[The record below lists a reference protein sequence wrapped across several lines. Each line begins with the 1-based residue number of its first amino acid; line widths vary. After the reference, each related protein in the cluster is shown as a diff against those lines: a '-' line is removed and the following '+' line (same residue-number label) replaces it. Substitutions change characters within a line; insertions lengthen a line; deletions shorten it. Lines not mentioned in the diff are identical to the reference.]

1 MELSVLAGLGVLAL
15 VDGTSV
21 GTLGIPVWLGLQ
33 PGVRSR
39 MIFRYLVAIA
49 AFYWAV
55 GVVLFAG
62 AAATLEGVLA
72 STQGDAR
79 SWLQLV
85 VGLAL
90 LAASFWV
97 DPVGKSAKRRK
108 AERVA
113 ARRRAHGP
121 STLERLRGAAVRDG
135 LTGRAAV
142 VLAVAAASIELVS
155 MLPYLAA
162 IGVLVEAEPGPLV
175 GGGVLMVYAALM
187 ILPTLLLLLARVIA
201 AQRAA
206 RVLARVQQWMDRNSR
221 ASVGILLGV
230 GGLYLAADA
239 AGSLGF
245 I

>member
-39 MIFRYLVAIA
+39 MVFRYLVAIA

-97 DPVGKSAKRRK
+97 DPRKVRQASEGRTGCGSSARPRPVDAGA
-108 AERVA
+108 AEGRSGP
-113 ARRRAHGP
+113 RRAHGQ
-121 STLERLRGAAVRDG
+121 
-135 LTGRAAV
+135 
-142 VLAVAAASIELVS
+142 
-155 MLPYLAA
+155 
-162 IGVLVEAEPGPLV
+162 
-175 GGGVLMVYAALM
+175 GGGG
-187 ILPTLLLLLARVIA
+187 ARRCCGLD
-201 AQRAA
+201 RA
-206 RVLARVQQWMDRNSR
+206 RFD
-221 ASVGILLGV
+221 ASVP
-230 GGLYLAADA
+230 
-239 AGSLGF
+239 GSDRRAR
-245 I
+245 